1 MTYMKIFLLRNLYFI
16 LGIII
21 NALGIALIT
30 KADLGTSPIS
40 SVPYVL
46 CLHFTPTFG
55 QFTFVMNMFFILA
68 QILILRKRF
77 RPIQFLQIGVV
88 ALFSVCIDIFMF
100 LLSWV
105 EPTALILKL
114 AALLAGCLIL
124 AFGICIEVAPNVL
137 MVPGEGLVQAIA
149 GTFRW
154 RFGTVKI
161 AFDTT
166 LFLIACSLSFAFS
179 GIGNFVGLGVG
190 TIISML
196 LVGRFVNLV
205 NIRFAFIH
213 RISALAVLAAWN
225 KRHHTSN
232 VSCRPTS
239 H

>member
-1 MTYMKIFLLRNLYFI
+1 MSAFHANLRAVY
-16 LGIII
+16 
-21 NALGIALIT
+21 
-30 KADLGTSPIS
+30 
-40 SVPYVL
+40 
-46 CLHFTPTFG
+46 
-55 QFTFVMNMFFILA
+55 A

-88 ALFSVCIDIFMF
+88 ALFSVCIDIFMY

-105 EPTALILKL
+105 EPTVLILKL
-114 AALLAGCLIL
+114 AAVLAGCLIM

-166 LFLIACSLSFAFS
+166 LFLIACSMSFAFS

-225 KRHHTSN
+225 KRHHASN

>member
-1 MTYMKIFLLRNLYFI
+1 MKIFLLRNFYFI
-16 LGIII
+16 LGIVI
-21 NALGIALIT
+21 NALGVALIT
-30 KADLGTSPIS
+30 KANLGTSPIS

-55 QFTFVMNMFFILA
+55 QFTFIMNMFFILA
-68 QILILRKRF
+68 QVLILRKRF
-77 RPIQFLQIGVV
+77 RPIQFLQIGVTT
-88 ALFSVCIDIFMF
+88 LFSVCIDIFMF

-105 EPTALILKL
+105 DPANLLLKF
-114 AALLAGCLIL
+114 AALLSGCIIL

-137 MVPGEGLVQAIA
+137 MVPGEGIVQAIA

-166 LFLIACSLSFAFS
+166 LVLIACVMSFTFF
-179 GIGNFVGLGVG
+179 GIGNLVGLGIG
-190 TIISML
+190 TILSMV

-213 RISALAVLAAWN
+213 RISALAILAAWN
-225 KRHHTSN
+225 KRQNTEKMPFH
-232 VSCRPTS
+232 PTS

>member
-1 MTYMKIFLLRNLYFI
+1 MKIFLLRNVYFV

-55 QFTFVMNMFFILA
+55 QFTFIMNMFFILA

-105 EPTALILKL
+105 EPTVLNIEGSSTLSGL
-114 AALLAGCLIL
+114 PNP
-124 AFGICIEVAPNVL
+124 GI
-137 MVPGEGLVQAIA
+137 
-149 GTFRW
+149 
-154 RFGTVKI
+154 
-161 AFDTT
+161 
-166 LFLIACSLSFAFS
+166 
-179 GIGNFVGLGVG
+179 
-190 TIISML
+190 
-196 LVGRFVNLV
+196 
-205 NIRFAFIH
+205 
-213 RISALAVLAAWN
+213 
-225 KRHHTSN
+225 RHLY
-232 VSCRPTS
+232 
-239 H
+239 